1 MANPGRPRGLRNVVV
16 EPAWHNVEFYYR
28 DTEDW
33 LRYRKGDPTLGRYG
47 RYDNPSWR
55 QVERRLAKLEGADE
69 ALLFPS
75 GMAALNVV
83 ALASVHSGDTLAYS
97 DNCYYQIK
105 ALFNEVL
112 APLGVRLVALDQS
125 DPERFDAELCR
136 VAADQSLRAVFLESP
151 SNPHLY
157 LVDLERVRRR
167 IGPERLLVVDSTFA
181 SPLFFNPCQVGA
193 DLAVYSCTKYLGGH
207 GDLLAGAAAGSSE
220 RVSRVRRIRD
230 ISGTIPDAGVAFMLN
245 RSLDTL
251 ALRMRHYEHVAG
263 AVARH
268 LEAQPWVRRVWYT
281 GLSSHPHAALAD
293 RYLRGHGG
301 VIAFEID
308 ADETVTSAFVD
319 ALRVPYMASS
329 FGSTRTLVEQ
339 MSIFTYYRLDAAQRQ
354 ALGITDSLIRLSIGM
369 DDADSLIAD
378 LDQAAVRV
386 LEKARS
392 ARRSRY
398 SNTP

>member
-1 MANPGRPRGLRNVVV
+1 VVV
-16 EPAWHNVEFYYR
+16 EPAWHNVEFFYW

-55 QVERRLAKLEGADE
+55 QVERRIAELEGSDE
-69 ALLFPS
+69 ALLLPS

-83 ALASVHSGDTLAYS
+83 ALASVRSGDTLAYC
-97 DNCYYQIK
+97 DHCYYQIK
-105 ALFNEVL
+105 ALFHEVL

-125 DPERFDAELCR
+125 DPQRFDAQLGR
-136 VAADQSLRAVFLESP
+136 VASDPSLRAVFVESP

-157 LVDLERVRRR
+157 LVDLERVRQR
-167 IGPERLLVVDSTFA
+167 IGPERLLVVDTTFA
-181 SPLFFNPCQVGA
+181 SPLFLNPCQFGA
-193 DLAVYSCTKYLGGH
+193 DLAAYSCTKYVGGH
-207 GDLLAGAAAGSSE
+207 GDLLAGVVAGPSE
-220 RVSRVRRIRD
+220 QVARVRRIRD
-230 ISGTIPDAGVAFMLN
+230 ISGTIPDAGVAFLLN

-251 ALRMRHYEHVAG
+251 ALRMRHYGETAG

-281 GLSSHPHAALAD
+281 GLESHPHVALVR

-301 VIAFEID
+301 VIAFELE
-308 ADETVTSAFVD
+308 ADEATTTAFVD

-339 MSIFTYYRLDAAQRQ
+339 MSIFTYYRLDAAQRRS
-354 ALGITDSLIRLSIGM
+354 LGITDSLIRLSIGM
-369 DDADSLIAD
+369 DGADSLITD
-378 LDQAAVRV
+378 LDQAAA
-386 LEKARS
+386 LALTKARS
-392 ARRSRY
+392 A
-398 SNTP
+398 